1 MACLMSGADTMIKK
15 VTGSYLEVSAGP
27 EPCWTES
34 VHFKVP
40 HLFQF
45 LVEAN
50 PTEVYENV
58 RDAAGEV
65 EAAACKK
72 SSLLH
77 SGAKATSAPNIMTE
91 SPHLRWS
98 RSFILTVDDSGEY
111 NVTISVN
118 TKTLS
123 GVVQLNVTKPP
134 PTQPSNNAGRVA
146 GIMIGSFLGGML
158 GSVGIYFIIKLIS
171 WDPLN
176 FKRYLPSSSSVN
188 NHAQP
193 SSASISD
200 VRIVQETSAPAIDKG
215 LFKLICK
222 AEGTVNSRLWLKDS
236 QFLSTSGR
244 LIFSK
249 NNETVS
255 FSPVL
260 QSDEASYQ
268 CAASD
273 TNSSVTS
280 AKYRLNI
287 KLCEYKWYLNGREK
301 ATGESYIIG
310 QARPVDGGRYTCMA
324 SNKMTSQ
331 TREAIKNLSVI
342 GELLEF

>member
-1 MACLMSGADTMIKK
+1 MK
-15 VTGSYLEVSAGP
+15 
-27 EPCWTES
+27 
-34 VHFKVP
+34 
-40 HLFQF
+40 
-45 LVEAN
+45 
-50 PTEVYENV
+50 
-58 RDAAGEV
+58 
-65 EAAACKK
+65 
-72 SSLLH
+72 
-77 SGAKATSAPNIMTE
+77 
-91 SPHLRWS
+91 
-98 RSFILTVDDSGEY
+98 
-111 NVTISVN
+111 ISVRGICIIFS
-118 TKTLS
+118 LF
-123 GVVQLNVTKPP
+123 LN
-134 PTQPSNNAGRVA
+134 
-146 GIMIGSFLGGML
+146 
-158 GSVGIYFIIKLIS
+158 
-171 WDPLN
+171 
-176 FKRYLPSSSSVN
+176 
-188 NHAQP
+188 AQP

-236 QFLSTSGR
+236 RFLSTSSR

-287 KLCEYKWYLNGREK
+287 KYGPQQVSITGPDCVAVGQLVTFTCSALCHPVCEYKWYLNGREK
-301 ATGESYIIG
+301 AMGESYIIG
-310 QARPVDGGRYTCMA
+310 QARPVDGGRYTCVA

-331 TREAIKNLSVI
+331 TRDVIKNLSVI
-342 GELLEF
+342 EQSETPASELSSSQMSIIVTVVLGILVVSALVLTYHGYKRKWKRKRNSQKNRANPVVSGTNTSFTKINEDSGHFTSKNYPTARNPAWNKTKDATQWKLLYEHKLVKNIMIFIEPISNSF

>member
-1 MACLMSGADTMIKK
+1 MVL
-15 VTGSYLEVSAGP
+15 
-27 EPCWTES
+27 
-34 VHFKVP
+34 
-40 HLFQF
+40 
-45 LVEAN
+45 
-50 PTEVYENV
+50 
-58 RDAAGEV
+58 
-65 EAAACKK
+65 
-72 SSLLH
+72 
-77 SGAKATSAPNIMTE
+77 
-91 SPHLRWS
+91 
-98 RSFILTVDDSGEY
+98 
-111 NVTISVN
+111 
-118 TKTLS
+118 
-123 GVVQLNVTKPP
+123 
-134 PTQPSNNAGRVA
+134 
-146 GIMIGSFLGGML
+146 
-158 GSVGIYFIIKLIS
+158 
-171 WDPLN
+171 
-176 FKRYLPSSSSVN
+176 
-188 NHAQP
+188 AQP

-287 KLCEYKWYLNGREK
+287 KYGPQQVTITGPDSVAVGQLVTFTCSALCHPVCEYKWYLNGREK

-342 GELLEF
+342 GKGNRTHRKTEQIQLSLVRILAY